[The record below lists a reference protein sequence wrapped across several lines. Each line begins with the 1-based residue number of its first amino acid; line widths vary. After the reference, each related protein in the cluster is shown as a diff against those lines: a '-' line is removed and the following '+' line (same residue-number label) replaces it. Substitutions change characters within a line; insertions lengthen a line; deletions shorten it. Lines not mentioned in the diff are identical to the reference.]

1 MEKKKLIKQVAKK
14 AKISDA
20 KATIAYETIF
30 KEGKGWRKEGLVK
43 VEVVSEVPVKVP
55 GDTKIKKVE
64 LKKEK
69 AVKTNSTKEKI
80 KIVEV
85 IKKVPVEVIK
95 EVEKIKTVEI
105 IKEVPVPV
113 VKTVVKRVEVVREVP
128 VEIIKEETFIREV
141 EVKVPVEK
149 IVTKI
154 VEKKVP
160 VVKTVEKKVIVKDT
174 KAADAWKK
182 KCAAAE
188 KACSAAMKKANAAM
202 KDAAAL
208 KKSSVNKS
216 ELDKWKKK
224 CTDLDKKC
232 ASLAKVAKAKPKVIT
247 KTVEKKVVDKKGMM
261 AWKKKYDALAK
272 ELSSTK
278 KKLKAKPKTITKTI
292 VKEVPVEV
300 IKEVEVTKQIDFAQL
315 QKMMSGMKTVEV
327 SKKVVGETRRK
338 AGVGKI
344 VSRKAVSSSSKKSK
358 SKSSGKKK
366 SSKKDDLTKIEGI
379 GPAIQKLIYKEGVTT
394 FKALSKKD
402 KNWINGVLD
411 KGGSRFQM
419 HDPTTWS
426 KQAGMAAKGDWDKLQ
441 KWQDEM
447 DGGRK

>member
-20 KATIAYETIF
+20 KAQIAYETIF

-55 GDTKIKKVE
+55 GDSKIKKVE
-64 LKKEK
+64 VTKEK
-69 AVKTNSTKEKI
+69 AVKTNATKEKI
-80 KIVEV
+80 KVVEV

-95 EVEKIKTVEI
+95 VVEKIKEVQV

-113 VKTVVKRVEVVREVP
+113 VKTVVKKVEVVREVP
-128 VEIIKEETFIREV
+128 IEIIKEETFIREV
-141 EVKVPVEK
+141 TVPVEK
-149 IVTKI
+149 I
-154 VEKKVP
+154 
-160 VVKTVEKKVIVKDT
+160 VEKKVIVKDQ
-174 KAADAWKK
+174 KAIDAWKK

-188 KACSAAMKKANAAM
+188 KTAANAMKAAANAKKNSADKKDLDKWKKKCAAAEKDCSAAMKKANGAM
-202 KDAAAL
+202 KDAA
-208 KKSSVNKS
+208 N
-216 ELDKWKKK
+216 WKKK
-224 CTDLDKKC
+224 CAAAEK
-232 ASLAKVAKAKPKVIT
+232 AAKAKPKVVT
-247 KTVEKKVVDKKGMM
+247 KTVEKKVVDTKGMM

-272 ELSSTK
+272 DLASAK

-315 QKMMSGMKTVEV
+315 QKMMAGMKTVQV

-338 AGVGKI
+338 AGAGKI

-358 SKSSGKKK
+358 SKKK
-366 SSKKDDLTKIEGI
+366 SGKKDDLTKIEGI
-379 GPAIQKLIYKEGVTT
+379 GPAIQKLIYAAGVTT
-394 FKALSKKD
+394 FKGLSKKD
-402 KNWINGVLD
+402 ANWINGVLD
-411 KGGSRFQM
+411 KGGPRFQM
-419 HDPTTWS
+419 HNPETWS

>member
-55 GDTKIKKVE
+55 GDSKIQKVE
-64 LKKEK
+64 LTREK
-69 AVKTNSTKEKI
+69 AVKTTATQEKI
-80 KIVEV
+80 KVVEV

-95 EVEKIKTVEI
+95 VVEKIKTVQV

-113 VKTVVKRVEVVREVP
+113 VKTVVKKVEVVREVP
-128 VEIIKEETFIREV
+128 VEVIKEETFIREV
-141 EVKVPVEK
+141 EVPVEK
-149 IVTKI
+149 IVTKV

-160 VVKTVEKKVIVKDT
+160 VVKTVEKKVFVKDL
-174 KAADAWKK
+174 KAINAWKK

-188 KACSAAMKKANAAM
+188 KACSAAMKKANGAM
-202 KDAAAL
+202 KDGA
-208 KKSSVNKS
+208 S
-216 ELDKWKKK
+216 WKKK
-224 CTDLDKKC
+224 CAELDKKC
-232 ASLAKVAKAKPKVIT
+232 ASLAKEAKAKPKVIT
-247 KTVEKKVVDKKGMM
+247 KTVEKKVVDKKGMI
-261 AWKKKYDALAK
+261 AWKKKY
-272 ELSSTK
+272 EVLSKQLSAAN

-327 SKKVVGETRRK
+327 SKKVVGERRGK
-338 AGVGKI
+338 VGTAKI
-344 VSRKAVSSSSKKSK
+344 VSRKAVSSSKKSK
-358 SKSSGKKK
+358 SKKVGSKKK
-366 SSKKDDLTKIEGI
+366 SGKKDDLTKIEGI
-379 GPAIQKLIYKEGVTT
+379 GPAIQKLINAEGVFT

-402 KNWINGVLD
+402 KKWLNGVLD

-419 HDPTTWS
+419 HDPSTWS
-426 KQAGMAAKGDWDKLQ
+426 KQAGMAAKGDWAKLQ